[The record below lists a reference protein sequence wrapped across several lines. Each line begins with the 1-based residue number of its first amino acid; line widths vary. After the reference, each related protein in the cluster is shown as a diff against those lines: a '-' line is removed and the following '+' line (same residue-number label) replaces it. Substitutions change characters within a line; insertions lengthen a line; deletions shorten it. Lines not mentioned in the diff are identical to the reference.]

1 MSKKIRILALT
12 LALIMLVGVTPIS
25 LFATEEASSKSAM
38 TEIQGEEKES
48 VLDFLASKA
57 TGSLY
62 TQMAFAD
69 LLTKIDSDA
78 AIVTEGAWSGTEG
91 GQATFVQNATGAT
104 TQQLDSS
111 PGPNKE
117 KDTFLWKRGE
127 AQLLDSSVAEG
138 TSKAETDVTFVY
150 SSPAQTSKGYA
161 KNGRTLYVG
170 SVSLK
175 CGEANNSYIS
185 RIRIYSKQTVETC
198 VDGVVTTQTS
208 GDLLSSAKT
217 LFGYDASTG
226 ALKANGITVGIY
238 SQDEFTNL
246 TAAYDHALDTV
257 YLYVNGVYI
266 TSVPKILTSTSG
278 TSSSFPV
285 KSTNHYDTATTWT
298 SGEDTEDTSDDN
310 YTKVSYAMTKVQTD
324 AHFGTAGVFAGRL
337 FSMDTARVYYTSPA
351 TAFEDASDPRTYID
365 ANKDPANGV
374 FKNEETGYYYYY
386 ENGVMQGG
394 KTVTLGAYNLV
405 LAPKTGRI
413 TNVYYSDV
421 YTSISAAQVK
431 ALSGTLATKTDIALT
446 SGLNN
451 TATPTEYIFSTDENG
466 NYIPVLEDGES
477 VYAAASGGKLYDVTY
492 ADGAYTFT
500 LADGEKVAATIDA
513 TTAYAPLK
521 VDGAAV
527 TMEDGTAVLVKVQA
541 ESKAVAATNIV
552 TKVGSTNIYE
562 FTQKTRK
569 STYYYYSSTTNLS
582 LGTKSNIGG
591 DMQIASG
598 AFGTTAQNAAYVLS
612 FDLKAGDGLDG
623 QSLASITF
631 GKLRFKT
638 SGGSN
643 LDDNH
648 IVALIKNADDGKYHL
663 NIQGAD
669 IGVFSK
675 DAYTNVM
682 IVLTPDCDSDG
693 DGTADT
699 YSIEAYSNGVKVV
712 EKQQYIRHYYSNEN
726 KGPVSLSENTYLAS
740 VGVYF
745 NNGSYMWNDPLM
757 YMGNYQA
764 YAYEG
769 TTTPELVA
777 GSVVDA
783 DLSYTGYLPLENGT
797 YGEYV
802 NSKLV
807 ADGIGSIPA
816 ARLNGYNVALGE
828 KIGLNFYVTPTSVNN
843 IENAKAVFTVGDE
856 TQTVYLGD
864 AEITESGYKLSALLS
879 SIQMDTPVTL
889 EIYDG
894 EGNKAIITKDAKIYD
909 SFNYTV
915 KEYAEY
921 LVKNSATYGTAAVN
935 AAKAMVL
942 YGAFAERYL
951 TGASDLA
958 ATGSATTNLERA
970 SVQFSEVGSIATI
983 TGVSSNTLS
992 VTNTDYDGVDLT
1004 ATASDV
1010 TMLGE
1015 VKLVLD
1021 SALKIRIALNVTEAP
1036 TVDGGR
1042 LHTETDENGVVS
1054 YYVDIEGLTAV
1065 DYNTVKT
1072 VYVNNNKI
1080 NVTVLAAANVVV
1092 NDTTGAYSTEFK
1104 NLMRALYG
1112 YYYYTAVY
1120 AKLI

>member
-25 LFATEEASSKSAM
+25 LFATEEASSESAM

-69 LLTKIDSDA
+69 LLTKINSDA
-78 AIVTEGAWSGTEG
+78 AIVTEGAYSGTEG
-91 GQATFVQNATGAT
+91 NQVSFVQNATGAT
-104 TQQLDSS
+104 TQQLDS
-111 PGPNKE
+111 PGPNNE
-117 KDTFLWKRGE
+117 KDTFLWKNGE

-138 TSKAETDVTFVY
+138 TSNAKTDVTFVY

-198 VDGVVTTQTS
+198 VNGVVTTQTS

-278 TSSSFPV
+278 TNKNFLV
-285 KSTNHYDTATTWT
+285 ASTNHYDTVTTWT
-298 SGEDTEDTSDDN
+298 GGEDTEDTSDDN
-310 YTKVSYAMTKVQTD
+310 YTKISYAMTKVQTD

-351 TAFEDASDPRTYID
+351 AAFEEASDPRTYID

-386 ENGVMQGG
+386 ENGVIQGG
-394 KTVTLGAYNLV
+394 KTVTVGPYNLV
-405 LAPKTGRI
+405 LAPHTGRI
-413 TNVYYSDV
+413 TNVYYSSDV
-421 YTSISAAQVK
+421 YTSISASDVT
-431 ALSGTLATKTDIALT
+431 ALTGTLATKTDIAMT
-446 SGLNN
+446 GLNN
-451 TATPTEYIFSTDENG
+451 NKNATGYVFSTDENG
-466 NYIPVLEDGES
+466 DYIPVIENGEG

-492 ADGAYTFT
+492 ADGAYAFT
-500 LADGEKVAATIDA
+500 LADGAKVAATIDA
-513 TTAYAPLK
+513 TTAYAPLM

-541 ESKAVAATNIV
+541 ESESIVATNVV
-552 TKVGSTNIYE
+552 TKVGNTNIYE
-562 FTQKTRK
+562 FTKKNRK

-623 QSLASITF
+623 QPLDSITF

-648 IVALIKNADDGKYHL
+648 IVTLIKNADDGKYHL

-682 IVLTPDCDSDG
+682 IVLTPDFDSNG

-712 EKQQYIRHYYSNEN
+712 EKQQYLRHYYDKN
-726 KGPVSLSENTYLAS
+726 KGPVSLSQNTYLAA

-783 DLSYTGYLPLENGT
+783 DLSYTGYLPLENGA

-802 NSKLV
+802 NNKLV
-807 ADGIGSIPA
+807 ADGIYVPA
-816 ARLNGYNVALGE
+816 ANLNGYNVALGE

-843 IENAKAVFTVGDE
+843 VENAKAVFTVGDE

-894 EGNKAIITKDAKIYD
+894 EGNKTIITKDAKIYD

-951 TGASDLA
+951 AGSSDLA
-958 ATGSATTNLERA
+958 TAGAATTNFERA

-983 TGVSSNTLS
+983 AGVSSNTLS

-1021 SALKIRIALNVTEAP
+1021 SALKIRISLNVTEAP

-1042 LHTETDENGVVS
+1042 IHTETDENGVVS

-1092 NDTTGAYSTEFK
+1092 SDTTGAYSTEFK